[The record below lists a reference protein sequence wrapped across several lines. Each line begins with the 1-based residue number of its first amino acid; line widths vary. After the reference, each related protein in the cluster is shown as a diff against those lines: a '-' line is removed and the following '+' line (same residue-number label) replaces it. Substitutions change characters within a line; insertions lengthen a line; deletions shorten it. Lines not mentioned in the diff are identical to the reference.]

1 MKTPKEFDYDL
12 WTTESGECFVRV
24 KATGETTA
32 VSVEVMRTL
41 RAEEKA
47 MRRAREK
54 DGASLLSTDE
64 AEDDSSTGEWRAD
77 SVDYA
82 EIAETRVL
90 NEQIQRLLTEKQLDI
105 YLSCM
110 KGGMGIREY
119 ARLHGVKHQSVF
131 ETTETIRKKVK
142 KFLS

>member
-47 MRRAREK
+47 IRRAREK
-54 DGASLLSTDE
+54 DDASILSIDE
-64 AEDDSSTGEWRAD
+64 TEDDDSTGEWKAD
-77 SVDYA
+77 SVNYA

-90 NEQIQRLLTEKQLDI
+90 DEQIQRVLTEKQLDI
-105 YLSCM
+105 YLNCM
-110 KGGMGIREY
+110 IGGVSYKDY
-119 ARLHGVKHQSVF
+119 ANRKNVSYQSVQQAVAL
-131 ETTETIRKKVK
+131 IRKKASK
-142 KFLS
+142 IFF

>member
-47 MRRAREK
+47 MKRAREK
-54 DGASLLSTDE
+54 DGASLLSIDE

-77 SVDYA
+77 SLDYA

-90 NEQIQRLLTEKQLDI
+90 DEQIQKLLTEKQLGI
-105 YLSCM
+105 YLNCM
-110 KGGMGIREY
+110 KGGISLREY
-119 ARLHGVKHQSVF
+119 ARSLGMDIKSI
-131 ETTETIRKKVK
+131 TEARDGIRKKIK
-142 KFLS
+142 IFLT